1 MTPHGLGAQKPV
13 ILTLAAGENQGSS
26 PSMTPPPSGDTH
38 KCDLGLVTLLR
49 QGYNHLPKG

>member
-38 KCDLGLVTLLR
+38 KCDLGLATLLR